1 MDLLFMATPIKKR
14 THLEMD
20 YPEAP
25 ATPSSPTD
33 KKISGV
39 ATPVVTKTPTKR
51 SPRTPRNYS
60 LNTDATLPV
69 TPSKPPQTPKSPTSY
84 RTPEPKKNI
93 VTIPPKPS
101 KKPKRTEIDE
111 KDYAKQCY
119 GEEKPD
125 TVEFSNQ
132 TVDFL
137 SSHLPKDTN
146 TTEYYR
152 LPSGRHVLAI
162 QQPNRNTPSCG
173 PGCALMIAADHQ
185 KVEYAFGDEAFTHW
199 YGQSGITNAKD
210 MQRAFQML
218 KISCEL
224 FKITTKKDYALSE
237 EDAKQYNVK
246 HIKDSEDAIK
256 FMRNTIRRTKRS
268 LITAITHPNLAGHWV
283 IIDEFDNYGNVYGR
297 CPRFGTA
304 FCVSEIKLKEWLFDQ
319 KNERETVQSMII
331 FPS

>member
-1 MDLLFMATPIKKR
+1 MAAPIKKR

-20 YPEAP
+20 SPEAP
-25 ATPSSPTD
+25 ATPTSPPSSPTD
-33 KKISGV
+33 KKIRGV
-39 ATPVVTKTPTKR
+39 ATPVVTETPTKR

-69 TPSKPPQTPKSPTSY
+69 TPTPPPQTPKLPTSY
-84 RTPEPKKNI
+84 STPEPKKNI

-137 SSHLPKDTN
+137 SSHLPNDSTR
-146 TTEYYR
+146 EYYR

-185 KVEYAFGDEAFTHW
+185 KVEYAFDDEAFIQW

-210 MQRAFQML
+210 MQHAFQML
-218 KISCEL
+218 NISCKVFQLTTNEKYEL
-224 FKITTKKDYALSE
+224 SQ
-237 EDAKQYNVK
+237 DAKQHNVK
-246 HIKDSEDAIK
+246 HVKDSEDAIK
-256 FMRNTIRRTKRS
+256 FMRNTIRRTKHS

-283 IIDEFDNYGNVYGR
+283 IIDEFNNGNVYGR
-297 CPRFGTA
+297 CPRFGTV
-304 FCVSEIKLKEWLFDQ
+304 FCVSETRFGKWLFD
-319 KNERETVQSMII
+319 KANDETVQSMIT